1 MKKVLKLIILILSL
15 CLISIPASMT
25 VFAASLSDNAVITL
39 SGEIT
44 EHEVVV
50 KANLRQNTGING
62 MTVEISYNTSAMTLT
77 NVERGSALPLL
88 DYMTTNVETEKGY
101 AITPFKI
108 NWSGDENDNSTGV
121 LVTMHFTVNETA
133 NDGEYAVT
141 LITDKESITY
151 IDGGVK
157 TKSALIDGVRITI
170 KGSSAETIVPD
181 TTPNT
186 NNTSPIILIISLSV
200 AAVAI
205 VTFTVLLMKRLKGKK
220 AWTKIE

>member
-1 MKKVLKLIILILSL
+1 MKRILNVSIIIFAL
-15 CLISIPASMT
+15 CVISAPVYTTA
-25 VFAASLSDNAVITL
+25 FAASLSDNAVITM
-39 SGEIT
+39 SGEIR
-44 EHEVVV
+44 EQDVDV
-50 KANLRQNTGING
+50 KAYLRQNTGING
-62 MTVEISYNTSAMTLT
+62 MTVEISYDTSAMTLKS
-77 NVERGSALPLL
+77 VERGSALPLL

-101 AITPFKI
+101 AITPFII

-170 KGSSAETIVPD
+170 KGSSAETIVTD
-181 TTPNT
+181 TTANT
-186 NNTSPIILIISLSV
+186 NNIFTIILIVSMSV

-205 VTFTVLLMKRLKGKK
+205 VTFTVLLIKKLKGKK
-220 AWTKIE
+220 AWIKIE

>member
-1 MKKVLKLIILILSL
+1 MKKITNIIISIL
-15 CLISIPASMT
+15 CLCFIFTPVSIT

-44 EHEVVV
+44 EQEVVV
-50 KANLRQNTGING
+50 RANLRQNTGING
-62 MTVEISYNTSAMTLT
+62 MTVEISYDTSAMTLK
-77 NVERGSALPLL
+77 NVERGSALSLL
-88 DYMTTNVETEKGY
+88 DYMTTNVETEQGY
-101 AITPFKI
+101 AITPFVI

-133 NDGEYAVT
+133 NDGEYEVT

-186 NNTSPIILIISLSV
+186 NNTSTIILIVSLSV

-205 VTFTVLLMKRLKGKK
+205 VTFTVLLTKRLKGKK

>member
-1 MKKVLKLIILILSL
+1 MKQVLKLIILILSL

-44 EHEVVV
+44 EQEIVV
-50 KANLRQNTGING
+50 KAYLRQNTAING

-141 LITDKESITY
+141 LKTERNSVTY

-157 TKSALIDGVRITI
+157 TKSALVDGVKIKI
-170 KGSSAETIVPD
+170 KGSVAETIVTE
-181 TTPNT
+181 TTANT
-186 NNTSPIILIISLSV
+186 NNTSKTILIASLSA
-200 AAVAI
+200 AAVTI
-205 VTFTVLLMKRLKGKK
+205 VVFTVVLIVKLRGKK